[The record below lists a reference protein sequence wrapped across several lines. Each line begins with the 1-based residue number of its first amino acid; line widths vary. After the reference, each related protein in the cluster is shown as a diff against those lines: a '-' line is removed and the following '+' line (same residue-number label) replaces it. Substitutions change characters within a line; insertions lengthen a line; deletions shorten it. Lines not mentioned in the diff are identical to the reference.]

1 MSFSR
6 LALPAQDSPIREKF
20 TVEDLMSLTL
30 PKLSPD
36 LIMRKA
42 LISAREFLASEKSAK
57 SVNKI
62 VLTPRG
68 ELALIKVS
76 RSTWTGVWNFS
87 TGKKL
92 VKIS

>member
-6 LALPAQDSPIREKF
+6 LALPAQDSPIRELF

>member
-1 MSFSR
+1 MAFSR
-6 LALPAQDSPIREKF
+6 LALPTQDSPIRELF

-76 RSTWTGVWNFS
+76 RSTWTGIWNFS

>member
-1 MSFSR
+1 MAFPH
-6 LALPAQDSPIREKF
+6 LALPSEDSPIRELF
-20 TVEDLMSLTL
+20 AVEDLMALTL
-30 PKLSPD
+30 PKLSRD

-87 TGKKL
+87 TGKRL

>member
-1 MSFSR
+1 
-6 LALPAQDSPIREKF
+6 
-20 TVEDLMSLTL
+20 LTL

-87 TGKKL
+87 TGKRL

>member
-1 MSFSR
+1 MSFPR
-6 LALPAQDSPIREKF
+6 LALPSEDSPIRELF
-20 TVEDLMSLTL
+20 AVEDLMALTL

-87 TGKKL
+87 TGKRL

>member
-1 MSFSR
+1 MSR
-6 LALPAQDSPIREKF
+6 LILPLESSPIRDLF
-20 TVEDLMSLTL
+20 AVEDLIALTL
-30 PKLSPD
+30 PKLSPE

-42 LISAREFLASEKSAK
+42 LASAREFLAGEKSAK

-76 RSTWTGVWNFS
+76 RSTWTGIWNFS
-87 TGKKL
+87 TGKKR
-92 VKIS
+92 VR